1 MHRTRSTGVRRP
13 KESLFAKTN
22 SLFIELNS
30 LLRLL
35 GNFDLLGYSRQMAA

>member
-1 MHRTRSTGVRRP
+1 MHRTGSPGVLPP

-35 GNFDLLGYSRQMAA
+35 GNFGLLGYSRQMAA